1 MVRQDTPNF
10 FRLFSLAAFILI
22 NASVALT
29 QNLILANPAEVL
41 DFRASFVNPAILSF
55 QKPHAAIGGKIFH
68 LGFVQGD
75 SSPFRQGYVSL
86 GLPFAATRNLG
97 LGVQAQYFNTPLF
110 SQSNISL
117 LLARKLGYNYSVG
130 LRFNLFSRSFN
141 QDNFDLVD
149 QNDPVFSN
157 GTTQWAGTFG
167 IGAAFLPFPFLTLGV
182 GIDHLN
188 RANISLIGDDVNQP
202 ISGYLGAVLNVG
214 LLRASVSASY
224 EDNQWLPRTS
234 IATDIRDKG
243 YAMVG
248 FSDNAI
254 QAEGQLQISGPLSL
268 NYNYEYTL
276 FDSDGIGQ
284 GSHAITLI
292 HTFDREKGLP
302 KFEIPDDYK
311 VEFRPP
317 NRASSVESGYYV
329 YSIIDK
335 LDIVEKK
342 LTRVIAPNISKEQL
356 AQLSWN
362 EIGVLDSSRV
372 EPTSSYEEKPVDL
385 GRIPATLEASLS
397 KNYEEFV
404 ESIPG
409 DLKENDKL
417 KARVITDKQS
427 YLRAA
432 GLRKHL
438 PDDPGKQTS
447 RVRFVEPRYK
457 TYQDSLNATQKIGQR
472 RILPAESLTSLS
484 AKSTTFEI
492 TPVSRMKPPQRWQLA
507 VKDVRG
513 HEVRRFAG
521 QGIPVPEIRWDW
533 RDSDGHLVSAGV
545 YSYQLEWW
553 DNQGS
558 RQESLQK
565 YLSVQKLIRH
575 IKIEVTT
582 DNKKVGAD
590 ADEIN
595 IILKN

>member
-1 MVRQDTPNF
+1 MIIPLVLNWAGTA
-10 FRLFSLAAFILI
+10 FS
-22 NASVALT
+22 

-41 DFRASFVNPAILSF
+41 DFRAAFVNPAILSF
-55 QKPHAAIGGKIFH
+55 QNPQAAIGGKVFH
-68 LGFVQGD
+68 LGFVDGD
-75 SSPFRQGYVSL
+75 SNPFRQGYVSL
-86 GLPFAATRNLG
+86 GLPFAAGQNLG
-97 LGVQAQYFNTPLF
+97 FGVQAQYFNTPLF

-117 LLARKLGYNYSVG
+117 LLAQKLGYNYSVG

-149 QNDPVFSN
+149 ANDPVFSN

-167 IGAAFLPFPFLTLGV
+167 IGAAFLPLPFLSLGV

-188 RANISLIGDDVNQP
+188 RANISLIDDDVNQP

-214 LLRASVSASY
+214 MLRASVSASY
-224 EDNQWLPRTS
+224 EDNRWLPRTS

-248 FSDNAI
+248 FTDNTI
-254 QAEGQLQISGPLSL
+254 QAEGQLRISGPLSL

-317 NRASSVESGYYV
+317 DRATSVESGYYV
-329 YSIIDK
+329 YSIVDK
-335 LDIVEKK
+335 LDIIEKE
-342 LTRVIAPNISKEQL
+342 LTRVISPNITREQL
-356 AQLSWN
+356 ARLSWN
-362 EIGVLDSSRV
+362 ELGVLDSSRV
-372 EPTSSYEEKPVDL
+372 EPISSYEEKPVDL

-397 KNYEEFV
+397 KNYEKFI

-409 DLKENDKL
+409 DLRKNDKL
-417 KARVITDKQS
+417 KARVITDKRT

-438 PDDPGKQTS
+438 PDNESGESAQ
-447 RVRFVEPRYK
+447 VLFVEPRYK
-457 TYQDSLNATQKIGQR
+457 TFQDSLNATQKVGRKTI
-472 RILPAESLTSLS
+472 PPVESLTSLS
-484 AKSTTFEI
+484 AKSTTFEV
-492 TPVSRMKPPQRWQLA
+492 TPVSRMKPPQRWRL
-507 VKDVRG
+507 VVRNVRG
-513 HEVRRFAG
+513 QDVKTFAG
-521 QGIPVPEIRWDW
+521 QGRPIAEIQWNW
-533 RDSDGHLVSAGV
+533 RDSQGHLVSAGA

-553 DNQGS
+553 DSLGLH
-558 RQESLQK
+558 QESPLK
-565 YLSVQKLIRH
+565 YLSVQRLIRH

-590 ADEIN
+590 ANEIN